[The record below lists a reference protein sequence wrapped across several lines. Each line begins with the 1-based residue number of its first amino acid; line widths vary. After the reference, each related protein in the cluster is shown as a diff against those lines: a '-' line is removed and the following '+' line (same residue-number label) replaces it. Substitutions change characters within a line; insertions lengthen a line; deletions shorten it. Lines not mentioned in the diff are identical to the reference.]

1 MNPRFSA
8 FDFHMHT
15 LHSKDGLNDPR
26 GLFKLMK
33 KKGLRGL
40 APTEHWKASTLKVIE
55 RNDRFIIP
63 ACEFKSS
70 DHGEVIGLFLNE
82 HIENRTFEEIAEDIH
97 SQQGLVILP
106 HPCDP
111 FRKQTALR
119 RGLPEELMQ
128 KHVDLIEGI
137 NSRCIINL
145 FNTRAQRL
153 AERLDKPMTA
163 GSDGHSFLEVGHAKT
178 WLQDIQTAED
188 IYNALKEGKTQIS
201 GYCSIF
207 LFHIPTMFWQR
218 VRKIAYDSK
227 QSIG

>member
-1 MNPRFSA
+1 MDPRLSA

-15 LHSKDGLNDPR
+15 LYSKDGLNNPK

-33 KKGLRGL
+33 KHGLRGL

-63 ACEFKSS
+63 ACEFKTT
-70 DHGEVIGLFLNE
+70 DHGEVIALFLNE
-82 HIENRTFEEIAEDIH
+82 QIENRTFEEVTEDIH
-97 SQQGLVILP
+97 AQGGLVVLP

-111 FRKQTALR
+111 LRKQTAIR
-119 RGLPEELMQ
+119 RGLPEELIR

-153 AERLDKPMTA
+153 AKRLNKPTTA
-163 GSDGHSFLEVGHAKT
+163 GSDGHSFLEIGHAKT
-178 WLQDIQTAED
+178 WLQDISSAED
-188 IYNALKEGKTQIS
+188 IYTELKRGRTQIT
-201 GYCSIF
+201 GHCSIF
-207 LFHIPTMFWQR
+207 IYHIPTMLWQR
-218 VRKIAYDSK
+218 LRKI
-227 QSIG
+227 GNVWT